1 MVMLK
6 RLKRLKK
13 IELFDVI
20 NVSLLA
26 LLMGIIIY
34 PLYFTVIA
42 SFSDPYALMKG
53 EVIFLPR
60 GFTHEAYF
68 NVLRNKEIWT
78 GYFNTILYAVFG
90 TLYALAV
97 TIPAAY
103 VLSRKRLKG
112 RNLVMAYFV
121 FTMYFSGGL
130 VPYYVLVKNLGLL
143 NTRLALILPAG
154 LSVYHVIIARTFYQ
168 SSIPEEL
175 FESARIDGAND
186 YRVFFSIV
194 LPLSG
199 SIIAVIALY
208 LLVGHWNSYFQALLF
223 ITDSR
228 KYPLQLILRNIL
240 IMNQNFSVIAFSG
253 MSTEQLEA
261 GMKRS
266 MMAETMKY
274 ALIFISSLPVLVAYP
289 FVQKHFVKGVMIGA
303 LKG

>member
-1 MVMLK
+1 MGIKK
-6 RLKRLKK
+6 RR
-13 IELFDVI
+13 IELFDLI
-20 NVSLLA
+20 NVSVLA
-26 LLMGIIIY
+26 LLMGIILY

-42 SFSDPYALMKG
+42 SFSEPYALMRG
-53 EVIFLPR
+53 EVIFFPK
-60 GFTHEAYF
+60 GFTHEAYY

-78 GYFNTILYAVFG
+78 GYYNVIIYAVFG

-97 TIPAAY
+97 TIPASY

-112 RNLVMAYFV
+112 RNVIMAYFL

-130 VPYYVLVKNLGLL
+130 IPYYVLIKNLGMI
-143 NTRLALILPAG
+143 NTRLALIIPAG
-154 LSVYHVIIARTFYQ
+154 LSVYHVILVRTFYQ

-175 FESARIDGAND
+175 FESARIDGANE

-208 LLVGHWNSYFQALLF
+208 LLVGHWNSYFPALLF
-223 ITDSR
+223 ISDGR

-240 IMNQNFSVIAFSG
+240 LMNQNFSLVEVSS

-261 GMKRS
+261 MLKRQ

-274 ALIFISSLPVLVAYP
+274 ALIFISSLPVLAAYP

>member
-1 MVMLK
+1 M
-6 RLKRLKK
+6 R
-13 IELFDVI
+13 
-20 NVSLLA
+20 
-26 LLMGIIIY
+26 
-34 PLYFTVIA
+34 
-42 SFSDPYALMKG
+42 G
-53 EVIFLPR
+53 EVIFLPK
-60 GFTHEAYF
+60 GFTYEAYY
-68 NVLRNKEIWT
+68 NVLHNKEIWT
-78 GYFNTILYAVFG
+78 GYFNTIIYAVFG

-112 RNLVMAYFV
+112 RNVIMAYFL

-130 VPYYVLVKNLGLL
+130 VPYYVLIKNLGMI
-143 NTRLALILPAG
+143 NTRLALIIPAG
-154 LSVYHVIIARTFYQ
+154 LSVYHVILVRTFYQ
-168 SSIPEEL
+168 SNIPEEL
-175 FESARIDGAND
+175 FESAKIDGANE

-199 SIIAVIALY
+199 SIVAVIALY
-208 LLVGHWNSYFQALLF
+208 LLVGHWNSYFPALLF
-223 ITDSR
+223 ISDDR

-240 IMNQNFSVIAFSG
+240 LMNQNFSIVEVSS
-253 MSTEQLEA
+253 MSTQQIEA
-261 GMKRS
+261 MMKRR